1 MFFFFIDETGWGN
14 LRLMRLHWAY
24 LHSCVMMWMILAALW
39 IGQFYISAL
48 KDWLQRPLWE
58 SQSLEAL
65 HPENQSHSRDVRLRL
80 AFLLLSFVTV
90 HIQCGRED
98 FLIYVKSGFCHK
110 KLNLLSFACCFF
122 HSLLPER
129 IVGSFVSLSEG
140 GSEKLCSPNNCISPH
155 LVQPHMLHKYF
166 IRDPC

>member
-1 MFFFFIDETGWGN
+1 MKHDGETWDSV
-14 LRLMRLHWAY
+14 RLHWAY

-39 IGQFYISAL
+39 IRQFYIYAL
-48 KDWLQRPLWE
+48 KEWLERPLWE

-80 AFLLLSFVTV
+80 AFLLLGFVTV
-90 HIQCGRED
+90 HIQWGGED
-98 FLIYVKSGFCHK
+98 FLIYVKSGF
-110 KLNLLSFACCFF
+110 LLQKSSIYCPLHAVFF
-122 HSLLPER
+122 SLLTAWTDCW
-129 IVGSFVSLSEG
+129 IICVTFW

-166 IRDPC
+166 IKDPC